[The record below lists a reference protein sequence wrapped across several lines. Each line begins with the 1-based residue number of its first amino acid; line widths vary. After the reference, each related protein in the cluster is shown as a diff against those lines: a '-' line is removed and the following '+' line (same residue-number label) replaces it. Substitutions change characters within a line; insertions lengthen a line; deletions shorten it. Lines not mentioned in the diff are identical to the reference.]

1 MDSTYLDL
9 AQRLQAII
17 DMATD
22 GILTIDSEGSIE
34 SVNFAACDIFGYNQ
48 SELLGKNVK
57 MLMPEPDKSKHDQYI
72 SNYHNT
78 RKPKII
84 GIGREV
90 TGLKKSGD
98 LFPLRLAVSE
108 VVLNNRIIFTGIVH
122 DLTEYNQAKSEIIS
136 LNKDL
141 EKKVS
146 ERTYE
151 IEEVVNKLLK
161 TNRNLES
168 EILERKY
175 AEDQL
180 VKQGIEL
187 KTALEKE
194 KEFGDLKSRFVS
206 MASHEFRTPL
216 ATILSSASLIQR
228 YELSEQQTSRLKH
241 VDRIKSAVN
250 NLTGILNDFLSLSK
264 LEEGK
269 LTANFTMIN
278 VPEIVQSAIDDLKG
292 ILKPDQKFEVS
303 ITGEVIPI
311 LSDAQ
316 LLKNILF
323 NLMSNAIKY
332 SDDVIL
338 VSVAFKE
345 DLVIEVQDFGIG
357 IPENDQKHLFDRFFR
372 ASNVSN
378 IQGTGLGLHIIKQY
392 LSLIEGKISLVS
404 EYHKGTTFTITIP
417 IKIQ

>member
-1 MDSTYLDL
+1 K
-9 AQRLQAII
+9 
-17 DMATD
+17 
-22 GILTIDSEGSIE
+22 
-34 SVNFAACDIFGYNQ
+34 
-48 SELLGKNVK
+48 KN
-57 MLMPEPDKSKHDQYI
+57 
-72 SNYHNT
+72 
-78 RKPKII
+78 
-84 GIGREV
+84 
-90 TGLKKSGD
+90 GD

-108 VVLNNRIIFTGIVH
+108 VILNDRIIFTGIVH

-161 TNRNLES
+161 TNRDLES
-168 EILERKY
+168 EIIERKY

-180 VKQGIEL
+180 VKQGKEL
-187 KTALEKE
+187 KIALEKE

-228 YELSEQQTSRLKH
+228 YEQSDQQTSRLKH
-241 VDRIKSAVN
+241 VERIKSAVN

-269 LTANFTMIN
+269 LTANFSLIN

-292 ILKPDQKFEVS
+292 ILKPDQKFIVS
-303 ITGEVIPI
+303 VTGKPILI
-311 LSDAQ
+311 LSDPQ

-323 NLMSNAIKY
+323 NLFSNAIKY
-332 SDDVIL
+332 SDDAIMVRI
-338 VSVAFKE
+338 AFN
-345 DLVIEVQDFGIG
+345 DRMLIEVQDFGIG

-392 LSLIEGKISLVS
+392 LSLIEGEISIVS
-404 EYHKGTTFTITIP
+404 EYHKGTTFTISIP

>member
-1 MDSTYLDL
+1 MDNTYLDL

-34 SVNFAACDIFGYNQ
+34 SVNFAACDIFGYHQ
-48 SELLGKNVK
+48 SELLGRNVK
-57 MLMPEPDKSKHDQYI
+57 VLMPEPDKSKHDQYI
-72 SNYHNT
+72 SNYHTT

-90 TGLKKSGD
+90 TGLKKNGD

-108 VVLNNRIIFTGIVH
+108 VILNDRIIFTGIVH

-161 TNRNLES
+161 TNRDLES
-168 EILERKY
+168 EIIERKY

-180 VKQGIEL
+180 VKQGKEL
-187 KTALEKE
+187 KIALEKE

-228 YELSEQQTSRLKH
+228 YEQSDQQTSRLKH
-241 VDRIKSAVN
+241 VERIKSAVN

-269 LTANFTMIN
+269 LTANFSLIN

-292 ILKPDQKFEVS
+292 ILKPDQKFIVS
-303 ITGEVIPI
+303 VTGKPILI
-311 LSDAQ
+311 LSDPQ

-323 NLMSNAIKY
+323 NLFSNAIKY
-332 SDDVIL
+332 SDDAIMVRM
-338 VSVAFKE
+338 AFN
-345 DLVIEVQDFGIG
+345 DRMLIEVQDFGIG

-392 LSLIEGKISLVS
+392 LSLIEGEIALVS
-404 EYHKGTTFTITIP
+404 EYHKGTTFTISIP